1 MGSLAASFR
10 SREGAMVAGVCLRL
24 GLRFGIDPA
33 LLRLAFVATALAGGG
48 GILAYGILAVVLP
61 GEAGTSRRAIPLRG
75 AGDSWKVAAG
85 VGLLVLAGLLGLR
98 QLGLWFSDAVVWPM
112 VLSAA
117 GLALLWRQSALPVH
131 RGRAR
136 TLLGAALIVGGGIV
150 FLSETDSL
158 GGLGD
163 LAVAAAVVFV
173 GTALVFGSWW
183 VRLSQ
188 ALTAERAARI
198 RSQERAEVAAHLHD
212 SVLQTLALIQRQ
224 ADDPREVAQL
234 ARRQERELRAWL
246 NEERPAPAD
255 SLAAAL
261 RAVAAEA
268 EATHGVP
275 VEVVVVGDAPMDER
289 LTAVVAAT
297 REALANAA
305 RFSGTDRIDVFA
317 EAGDGR
323 AEVFVRDR
331 GAGFDRAAVP
341 EDRRGLR
348 ESIEGRMTRHGGRAA
363 ITSTPGEGT
372 EVVLLMETP
381 G

>member
-10 SREGAMVAGVCLRL
+10 SRDGAMVAGVCLRL
-24 GLRFGIDPA
+24 GIRFGIDPA

-48 GILAYGILAVVLP
+48 GILAYGVLAVVLP
-61 GEAGTSRRAIPLRG
+61 REAGGTQRLLDLRRAGP
-75 AGDSWKVAAG
+75 SWKVAAG
-85 VGLLVLAGLLGLR
+85 VGLLVLACLLALR
-98 QLGLWFSDAVVWPM
+98 SVGLWFSDAVVWPV

-131 RGRAR
+131 ASRLR

-150 FLSETDSL
+150 FLSATDSL
-158 GGLGD
+158 GGLD
-163 LAVAAAVVFV
+163 NLALAAVVVFV
-173 GTALVFGSWW
+173 GTALVFGPWW

-212 SVLQTLALIQRQ
+212 SVLQTLALIQRR

-246 NEERPAPAD
+246 NQERAAPAD

-261 RAVAAEA
+261 RAVAADV
-268 EATHGVP
+268 EATHAVP
-275 VEVVVVGDAPMDER
+275 VEVVAVGDAPMDER
-289 LTAVVAAT
+289 LTALVAAA
-297 REALANAA
+297 REALANAT
-305 RFSGTDRIDVFA
+305 RFSGADHVDVYA
-317 EAGDGR
+317 EVAAER

-331 GAGFDRAAVP
+331 GVGFDRGAVP
-341 EDRRGLR
+341 ADRRGLR
-348 ESIEGRMTRHGGRAA
+348 ESIEGRMQRHGGTAT
-363 ITSTPGEGT
+363 ITSALGSGT
-372 EVVLLMETP
+372 EVELTMELTP
-381 G
+381 